1 MRDIFT
7 IFTVQIRIQWISRKS
22 HLKQKVEIKFS
33 KNLWKSVSMTENSPK
48 QIENGKLYIDAKRWK
63 IIVWDKNLKLSM
75 YQFSSSG
82 QYVGFSFRIFHFIS
96 SRLYLVCNFNLSLL
110 SAFSFWCFWRSQRK
124 FILNHRTQN
133 LLVLREP
140 RYLLTLERTE
150 LWLKLRIKHRYE

>member
-1 MRDIFT
+1 MNEFQVGFLTIDPTVWRFSLDYPCPRLCRRDEKLLLLSREVQVWTRQNIAHDLQSSLFSMRDIFT

-22 HLKQKVEIKFS
+22 HLKQNVEIKFS

-63 IIVWDKNLKLSM
+63 IIIWDKNLKLSM

-96 SRLYLVCNFNLSLL
+96 SRLY
-110 SAFSFWCFWRSQRK
+110 
-124 FILNHRTQN
+124 
-133 LLVLREP
+133 
-140 RYLLTLERTE
+140 
-150 LWLKLRIKHRYE
+150 